1 MNLKTALSDR
11 WMALG
16 GLRNK
21 AIFILAAVGLMGGV
35 ISAIVYSKQTP
46 ALPPLF
52 PPATNP
58 YPKAIYTEGIIE
70 STQGAGQNI
79 NVYPEVSATITQV
92 AVKEGQKVKV
102 GDMLVQ
108 LDDSVQ
114 KATTEQL
121 HLQAVAAKSLLDELK
136 AQPRKE
142 QLAVVKAQ
150 MDQAEANKVTA
161 EVQYQKQRMAY
172 DLNAGAVSRDILDN
186 SENALKV
193 AVANLD
199 VAKRQLELTRAG
211 AWDFDIR
218 NQQSQY
224 LSLMQSWQAAK
235 ALLAKYALRASTDG
249 VVMALNANVGVYASP
264 QGVYSPY
271 TQSMAPVVVMSSS
284 QEETQSVRCFVDEI
298 LISRMPPTG
307 PQRAQLAVRGTDI
320 RIPLEFVR
328 IQPYVTPKIELSNQ
342 VQEKVDLRVL
352 PVIFRFKVTPQVHL
366 YPGQLV
372 DVYIEEKP

>member
-1 MNLKTALSDR
+1 MNLKTAVSNR
-11 WMALG
+11 WSALG

-21 AIFILAAVGLMGGV
+21 LIFILAGVGLVGGIV
-35 ISAIVYSKQTP
+35 SAIFYGQKNP
-46 ALPPLF
+46 ALQPLF
-52 PPATNP
+52 PPAANP
-58 YPKAIYTEGIIE
+58 YLKAIYTEGIIE
-70 STQGAGQNI
+70 STQGAGQNLS
-79 NVYPEVSATITQV
+79 VYPEVSATIVRV
-92 AVKEGQKVKV
+92 AVKEGQKVKA
-102 GDMLVQ
+102 GDVLVML
-108 LDDSVQ
+108 DESIQ

-121 HLQAVAAKSLLDELK
+121 HLQAEAAKSLLDELK

-150 MDQAEANKVTA
+150 MDQAEANRVTA
-161 EVQYQKQRMAY
+161 DVQYQKQRMAY
-172 DLNAGAVSRDILDN
+172 DLNAGAVSRDALDN
-186 SENALKV
+186 AENALKV

-199 VAKRQLELTRAG
+199 YAKRQLELTRAG

-218 NQQSQY
+218 NQENQY
-224 LSLMQSWQAAK
+224 LALTQSWQAAK
-235 ALLAKYALRASTDG
+235 SLLGKYTLHASTDG
-249 VVMALNANVGVYASP
+249 VVMALNADVGVYASP

-271 TQSMAPVVVMSSS
+271 TQAMAPVVVMSSS

-307 PQRAQLAVRGTDI
+307 PQKAQLAVRGTAV

-342 VQEKVDLRVL
+342 IQEKVDLRVL
-352 PVIFRFKVTPQVHL
+352 PVIFRFKVTPEAHL

>member
-1 MNLKTALSDR
+1 M
-11 WMALG
+11 
-16 GLRNK
+16 
-21 AIFILAAVGLMGGV
+21 
-35 ISAIVYSKQTP
+35 
-46 ALPPLF
+46 
-52 PPATNP
+52 
-58 YPKAIYTEGIIE
+58 
-70 STQGAGQNI
+70 
-79 NVYPEVSATITQV
+79 
-92 AVKEGQKVKV
+92 
-102 GDMLVQ
+102 
-108 LDDSVQ
+108 
-114 KATTEQL
+114 
-121 HLQAVAAKSLLDELK
+121 
-136 AQPRKE
+136 
-142 QLAVVKAQ
+142 
-150 MDQAEANKVTA
+150 
-161 EVQYQKQRMAY
+161 
-172 DLNAGAVSRDILDN
+172 
-186 SENALKV
+186 
-193 AVANLD
+193 ANLD